1 MPLTAGEKIK
11 VILGRRNMTIAQLA
25 AAVSTTRQNL
35 TNKLSR
41 DNLNEKELKDIA
53 NALSCDFDASF
64 TMRDT
69 GERI

>member
-11 VILGRRNMTIAQLA
+11 VILGRRNMTIVQLA
-25 AAVSTTRQNL
+25 AAIDTTRQNL

-41 DNLNEKELKDIA
+41 DNFNEKELKAIA
-53 NALSCDFDASF
+53 NVLGCDFDAAF